1 MASMASSYRV
11 LFRLVRRP
19 FNYIF
24 RQSSSPTSQISSSSF
39 PQVTQS
45 FCQKLPSC
53 KSAMLA
59 GLLSL
64 LGLQEREPE
73 DPLIH
78 TIKLGILNLQR
89 QDFNKAESML
99 HIALKMAQERED
111 RQAETYIFDVL
122 ANVAFE
128 KGDYE
133 KAEKLFVDVMKRSIA
148 AGMPRD
154 DNAIVEMSLKLA
166 EIYDH
171 RKDTKKAEQGYRF
184 CIDAQEKK
192 LEKKDYLACLSEL
205 SDVEK
210 DTLVLW
216 ARSTEAFGRHQLE
229 QGRILEA
236 QKCFEDALTVSKKV
250 NGMGH
255 EVTLS
260 LLNDVGTVASMLHD
274 YDRALK
280 LLKEAIALGR
290 DIKSSNL
297 AVFYCNLGG
306 VLMEEGRSYAEA
318 EDACREALKLAN
330 KTNNSEAAA
339 RSRDCLEELKK
350 RAPRAVFVR

>member
-1 MASMASSYRV
+1 
-11 LFRLVRRP
+11 
-19 FNYIF
+19 
-24 RQSSSPTSQISSSSF
+24 
-39 PQVTQS
+39 
-45 FCQKLPSC
+45 
-53 KSAMLA
+53 MLA

-73 DPLIH
+73 DPLIR

-99 HIALKMAQERED
+99 HLALKMAQERED
-111 RQAETYIFDVL
+111 HQAETYIFDIL

-128 KGDYE
+128 KGDYG
-133 KAEKLFVDVMKRSIA
+133 KAEKLFVEVMQRSIA
-148 AGMPRD
+148 SGTSRD

-171 RKDTKKAEQGYRF
+171 RKDAKKAEQGYRF
-184 CIDAQEKK
+184 CIDTQEKK
-192 LEKKDYLACLSEL
+192 LEKNDYLDRLSEL
-205 SDVEK
+205 SDVER
-210 DTLVLW
+210 DTVVLW

-236 QKCFEDALTVSKKV
+236 QKCFEDALTVSEKV
-250 NGMGH
+250 NGLEH

-274 YDRALK
+274 YERALK
-280 LLKEAIALGR
+280 LLREAITRGR
-290 DIKSSNL
+290 NLKSNNL

-306 VLMEEGRSYAEA
+306 ILMEEGRSYAEA

-330 KTNNSEAAA
+330 RTNNGEAAV
-339 RSRDCLEELKK
+339 RSRECLEELKK